1 MQKPGELEQAAR
13 DLAAR
18 FTDTWNR
25 QDGAGYGSAYW
36 PDAEL
41 VDPTG
46 AIWDGREA
54 IAHMHVEL
62 WQGPA
67 RNSRVE
73 ARVRRVRELAP
84 DVGVV
89 DLDVT
94 VEGFA
99 PPGAVPGATIE
110 THLKHVVEK
119 RGDEWKIIASQNTFV
134 VPPPHP

>member
-1 MQKPGELEQAAR
+1 MQDPGEIEQAAR

-25 QDGAGYGSAYW
+25 RDGAGYGLAYW

-54 IAHMHVEL
+54 IAWMHVEL
-62 WQGPA
+62 WRGPA
-67 RNSRVE
+67 HDSRVE

-84 DVGVV
+84 NVGVI

-99 PPGAVPGATIE
+99 PPGAVPGDTIE

-119 RGDEWKIIASQNTFV
+119 RGDKWKIIASQNTFV
-134 VPPPHP
+134 VPPPDL